1 MYVDIKMYFK
11 LFYHPPAAPSN
22 PRVIFHRTP
31 EPSTFPGSPS
41 KPNVQEIGQ
50 TSMLLSWKANGN
62 HGASP
67 VEAYWVEYFS
77 HETDEVRTYALRVCT
92 STVHYGK
99 VDVVLLDVD
108 EF

>member
-1 MYVDIKMYFK
+1 
-11 LFYHPPAAPSN
+11 
-22 PRVIFHRTP
+22 
-31 EPSTFPGSPS
+31 
-41 KPNVQEIGQ
+41 
-50 TSMLLSWKANGN
+50 MLLSWKANGN